1 MGKHR
6 RASTRRRPWLP
17 AAAMAVPIAGFL
29 SASAASQPSGDID
42 PGWNTELIAA
52 APDGSVTQYRVPAH
66 EPAPPPVPVSR
77 AAHRVDPEAL
87 PAGVASERGLQVKT
101 ILAARAVSAIF
112 PEIMQIGGV
121 RADSM
126 RWHPNGLAIDVMIP
140 NYATA
145 EGRALGDEIVE
156 FVLANADRFGL
167 DHIIWRQTYY
177 PRNGSPR
184 LMADRGS
191 DNANHYNHVH
201 IATTGGGYPGSETFL
216 R

>member
-1 MGKHR
+1 
-6 RASTRRRPWLP
+6 
-17 AAAMAVPIAGFL
+17 MALPIAGFL
-29 SASAASQPSGDID
+29 SAAAGGQPQDGLGL
-42 PGWNTELIAA
+42 GWRAELIAA
-52 APDGSVTQYRVPAH
+52 APPGGPAGTGYRVPAL
-66 EPAPPPVPVSR
+66 EPPPPPVSR

-87 PAGVASERGLQVKT
+87 PVGVAPERGLQVKT
-101 ILAARAVSAIF
+101 ILAARAVSAMF

-121 RADSM
+121 RRDSM

-140 NYATA
+140 DYASA
-145 EGRALGDEIVE
+145 AGKALGDEIVE
-156 FVLANADRFGL
+156 FVLANGDRFGF
-167 DHIIWRQTYY
+167 DHLIWRQTYY

-201 IATTGGGYPGSETFL
+201 IATTGGGYPRGGLVL